1 MVRVV
6 NIYYS
11 NTRHFGYDMKR
22 IYDSNMKYL
31 LPCAFNT
38 CSMILFSLAIE
49 NLYVNFCLKKCYK
62 YQFSYFEFVFMFNKM
77 FTTSAF
83 YFGGREREKKGFDFL
98 LDLNINTHVCL

>member
-49 NLYVNFCLKKCYK
+49 NLYVNFCLQKKKNATNISFLTLNLYSCSTK
-62 YQFSYFEFVFMFNKM
+62 CLQHPRFIL
-77 FTTSAF
+77 
-83 YFGGREREKKGFDFL
+83 GGEREKKK
-98 LDLNINTHVCL
+98 DLTFCLI